1 MEVVKTGTRHMYIYD
16 PAPAAQARVETRE
29 ARIDTIRKAQ
39 NNTQQIAT
47 IRAGLPERIPT
58 KVIGRE

>member
-1 MEVVKTGTRHMYIYD
+1 MEDVKTGTRHMYIYD

-29 ARIDTIRKAQ
+29 ARRATIREAQ

-47 IRAGLPERIPT
+47 IRAGLPERIT
-58 KVIGRE
+58 TRVIGRK